1 MKKIISLVLIAS
13 MILAISAC
21 DSTDETKRTRRDDET
36 HSGQKIDSDSIT
48 VTEAS
53 DKPVTTVNADFDPDF
68 TFSVTDR
75 DGNTWDESVFSSYNL
90 TMINFWEPWCGPCV
104 GEIPDLEKL
113 YEDYKDMGFQII
125 GVYSETAMEG
135 EVDQIIR
142 DSGVTYP
149 ILHYSSEFDKFQTGY
164 VPTTIFV
171 DGEGHILTVQGE
183 DSVVGSKTYND
194 WAKIIEKLL

>member
-13 MILAISAC
+13 MMLAISAC

-36 HSGQKIDSDSIT
+36 HYSQKIDSDSIT

>member
-36 HSGQKIDSDSIT
+36 HSGQKIYSDNIT
-48 VTEAS
+48 MTEAS

>member
-1 MKKIISLVLIAS
+1 
-13 MILAISAC
+13 
-21 DSTDETKRTRRDDET
+21 
-36 HSGQKIDSDSIT
+36 
-48 VTEAS
+48 
-53 DKPVTTVNADFDPDF
+53 
-68 TFSVTDR
+68 
-75 DGNTWDESVFSSYNL
+75 
-90 TMINFWEPWCGPCV
+90 MINFWEPWCGPCV

>member
-36 HSGQKIDSDSIT
+36 HFGQKIDSDSIT

-53 DKPVTTVNADFDPDF
+53 DKPVTTVNADFNPDF

>member
-36 HSGQKIDSDSIT
+36 HFGQKIDSDSIT

>member
-125 GVYSETAMEG
+125 GVYSETAMED

-171 DGEGHILTVQGE
+171 DGEGHILRVQGE

>member
-48 VTEAS
+48 VTEES

>member
-53 DKPVTTVNADFDPDF
+53 DKPVTTVNADFNPDF

>member
-1 MKKIISLVLIAS
+1 MKKIITLVLIAS

-36 HSGQKIDSDSIT
+36 HSGQKIDSDNIT
-48 VTEAS
+48 MTEAS

>member
-21 DSTDETKRTRRDDET
+21 DSTDETRRTRRDDET

>member
-75 DGNTWDESVFSSYNL
+75 DGNTWD
-90 TMINFWEPWCGPCV
+90 
-104 GEIPDLEKL
+104 
-113 YEDYKDMGFQII
+113 
-125 GVYSETAMEG
+125 
-135 EVDQIIR
+135 
-142 DSGVTYP
+142 
-149 ILHYSSEFDKFQTGY
+149 
-164 VPTTIFV
+164 
-171 DGEGHILTVQGE
+171 
-183 DSVVGSKTYND
+183 
-194 WAKIIEKLL
+194 